1 MLMFLNK
8 KKILIVFLILV
19 LLLILGKNYLIE
31 VVKHPSFRIHIINI
45 SKVVIPLKNN
55 ILKNSVDD
63 QIASLKSSGSC
74 VFCDLTN
81 GSFKGSD
88 LQNFNLRYANLK
100 GADFS
105 DTNVSGIAF
114 YKSTYFLNGKLD
126 KSLQDVNFSN
136 ANMVGV
142 DLRNQD
148 LTGTIFAGANLTRAN
163 LTGVDFRNKDL
174 TGTVFAGADFTSAN
188 LTGVDFRNKDLN
200 RTVFAGA
207 DLTRANL
214 TGVDF
219 RNKDL
224 TGANLTGV
232 DLSNKDL
239 TGAILIYVNF
249 SNANLNGVD
258 LRNKDLT
265 GSNLNGVDFSYK
277 DLTGTN
283 LTGVELSNTNLT
295 GAIMKEA
302 KKIKIRLKSSNN
314 SNWLAINETQNLNV
328 SRYDLNEDIQ
338 YIATKEGLLFEFNN
352 DDSRL
357 VLDLNNN
364 AQFPFISEGE
374 NGLLGIASKN
384 QLIYIA
390 YTTKSD
396 KGVFSLI
403 VDEYSMN
410 FSKVRNIMKIDDFG
424 HGGYYG
430 ANLLFDSQG
439 ALYLSVGDGGSP
451 NDAQN
456 LNSLKGKILRI
467 DLSEFKLDPEIIAY
481 GIRVPWGVT
490 IDSRDRMFILQC
502 GYNSF
507 EGAFLVNDL
516 YSSTPVNLGWP
527 VFEGGVRMQ
536 EGILND
542 DDVLAPIFQTHVR
555 PGCLTA
561 GVYLDNLDSLLIG
574 DYFGTI
580 RLLSENKNGD
590 WNLIHQYKQ
599 KENIWGFGLDSKTK
613 KIFTAPKNLELEIIL
628 DEINFNE

>member
-148 LTGTIFAGANLTRAN
+148 LTGTIFAGAN
-163 LTGVDFRNKDL
+163 
-174 TGTVFAGADFTSAN
+174 
-188 LTGVDFRNKDLN
+188 
-200 RTVFAGA
+200 
-207 DLTRANL
+207 LTRANL